1 MIVAGGGTGGHLF
14 PAIAVVREL
23 VQGDG
28 SARVLFVGSRWG
40 IEAEAVE
47 REGFPFEPIP
57 IRGVVGRGLKGIA
70 QALWGIPVSLL
81 LSMKILKRFGPEVV
95 LGVGGYAAGPPLVAA
110 VLLRIPA
117 AIMEQN
123 VRPGITNRLLGRW
136 VRKIF
141 LGFEE
146 SGTYY
151 DPRKT
156 ECTGIPIRW
165 ETIPARAKEKFTLL
179 VLGGSAGAHRIN
191 QEIIRALGS
200 LNALREEI
208 RIIHQT
214 GKNDE
219 TWARDAYRELGFGS
233 EVSAFFSDM
242 AEVYSRA
249 DLVVCRS
256 GAGTLAELTAY
267 GLPSILIPYPF
278 AAGDHQ
284 KMNAERLVQKQ
295 AARMIPERDLTHDR
309 LAREIEE
316 LYHRCELRSSMARN
330 AKLQGRPGAAR
341 EVLRGLRSLVGHD

>member
-1 MIVAGGGTGGHLF
+1 MRMIVAGGGTGGHLF
-14 PAIAVVREL
+14 PAIAVARKI
-23 VQGDG
+23 VQENAG
-28 SARVLFVGSRWG
+28 AWVLFVGSRWG

-57 IRGVVGRGLKGIA
+57 IRGVVGRGLKGIL
-70 QALWGIPVSLL
+70 QALWGIPVSLV
-81 LSMKILKRFGPEVV
+81 LSMKILKRFRPEVV

-110 VLLRIPA
+110 ALLRIPT

-136 VRKIF
+136 ARKVF

-165 ETIPARAKEKFTLL
+165 ETIPARVEGKFTLL

-191 QEIIRALGS
+191 QEVVRALGS
-200 LNALREEI
+200 PNFPREEI

-219 TWARDAYRELGFGS
+219 VSVRETYRDLGFRS
-233 EVSAFFSDM
+233 EVAAFFS
-242 AEVYSRA
+242 ESVLSRGSGCVPGGRGHSGGAYRVWSSLDPHSVSVRGGGSPEDERRKARSKGSGA
-249 DLVVCRS
+249 DDS
-256 GAGTLAELTAY
+256 GAGSDAR
-267 GLPSILIPYPF
+267 P
-278 AAGDHQ
+278 AGS
-284 KMNAERLVQKQ
+284 
-295 AARMIPERDLTHDR
+295 RDR
-309 LAREIEE
+309 
-316 LYHRCELRSSMARN
+316 
-330 AKLQGRPGAAR
+330 
-341 EVLRGLRSLVGHD
+341 RSLSPSGSEGFDGSQRKASGSPRSRA